1 MEKRGRY
8 LNRKAQ
14 FYIVAAIIIVGVIIS
29 LATITNYAVMKKEPV
44 KFYDLSEELSEES
57 YRTSEYILVND
68 EDFNKIMEDF
78 TNETSKYIKGDV
90 DGFAV
95 LRGDE
100 SGATLEFFS
109 KEETGG
115 VSLTYGS
122 GSIVTVSGEKKIVKG
137 KEEFLSGV
145 NNVIVDLLGNNYELN
160 LKEGQNF
167 IFIITKKEQGETYI
181 STTQEGTGEEAGES

>member
-1 MEKRGRY
+1 MEKRGRC
-8 LNRKAQ
+8 LNKKAQ

-29 LATITNYAVMKKEPV
+29 LATVTNYAVMKKEPV

-57 YRTSEYILVND
+57 YRTSEYILVKE

-78 TNETSKYIKGDV
+78 TSKTSKYIQGDV
-90 DGFAV
+90 DNFAV

-100 SGATLEFFS
+100 NSATLEFFL
-109 KEETGG
+109 KNDTGE
-115 VSLTYGS
+115 VSLIFGGQNS
-122 GSIVTVSGEKKIVKG
+122 VVVSGEKNFVPIKP
-137 KEEFLSGV
+137 EEEIPSGTKKV
-145 NNVIVDLLGNNYELN
+145 EVELLGNNYELN

-181 STTQEGTGEEAGES
+181 STTQENSGEN